1 MCQTKRLQT
10 ASIPQVPRTAS
21 AHLGNLQPALNYL
34 MPIKSLQTAS
44 KTLLTT
50 FKKLANSF
58 YSPAAKNC
66 FSTSM
71 PACNL
76 LSITLCES
84 KACKLLQFTSAK
96 ILRTDV
102 NSQLSRPCK
111 LLPIHKWQTKV
122 CHLQNQ
128 SLQIA
133 LIHKCQELVSW
144 CQPTNAKQKLAHSFN
159 SQVPRPYKL
168 LPINMCPTKPCPC
181 QW

>member
-1 MCQTKRLQT
+1 MPDNSLQSASIHKCQETRNMMPTHMCQTKSLQT

-21 AHLGNLQPALNYL
+21 AHLGNLQPALNYI

-58 YSPAAKNC
+58 YSPGAKNC
-66 FSTSM
+66 FSISM

-96 ILRTDV
+96 NLQTDV
-102 NSQLSRPCK
+102 NSQ
-111 LLPIHKWQTKV
+111 V
-122 CHLQNQ
+122 QNK
-128 SLQIA
+128 S
-133 LIHKCQELVSW
+133 
-144 CQPTNAKQKLAHSFN
+144 
-159 SQVPRPYKL
+159 
-168 LPINMCPTKPCPC
+168 
-181 QW
+181 